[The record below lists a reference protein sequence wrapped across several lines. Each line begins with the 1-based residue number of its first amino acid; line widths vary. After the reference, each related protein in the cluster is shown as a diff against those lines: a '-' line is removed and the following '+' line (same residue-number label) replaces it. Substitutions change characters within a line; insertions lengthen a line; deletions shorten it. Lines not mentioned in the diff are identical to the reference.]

1 MPIYAGPVDPS
12 VEIVR
17 DGTGYSLRVDGNDQ
31 SFVDLDD
38 PHHLS
43 FDYLDR
49 MATVIGLL
57 APPGERLRFVHIG
70 GAAMSLPRFVA
81 ASRPTSPQIVLEP
94 AEHITSIVREELP
107 LPRRSGIKV
116 RPVDGRTGLAAMRDD
131 HADVIVLDAFN
142 GPQVPAD
149 VVTTEFFAEV
159 ARVLTEDGTLL
170 VNLGDRAPFAWSRRV
185 LAGLREVLPTIVAGG
200 EAATLKGR
208 RHGNLLIV
216 AGRGPLPVTELTR
229 AVAGSPFP
237 YTVLAPGETARR
249 FAGGSPFTEADSEPS
264 PVPER
269 GSSAHFG

>member
-1 MPIYAGPVDPS
+1 MDPS

-17 DGTGYSLRVDGNDQ
+17 DGTGHSLKVDGNEQ

-38 PHHLS
+38 PYHLM
-43 FDYLDR
+43 FDYLYR
-49 MATVIGLL
+49 MATVIKLL
-57 APPGERLRFVHIG
+57 APAGERMRFVHIG
-70 GAAMSLPRFVA
+70 GAAMSLPRYVA

-94 AEHITSIVREELP
+94 AAHITELVRTELP

-149 VVTTEFFAEV
+149 VVTAEFFAEV
-159 ARVLTEDGTLL
+159 ARVLTQDGTLL

-185 LAGLREVLPTIVAGG
+185 LAGLREVLPTIVLGG

-208 RHGNLLIV
+208 RHGNLLVV
-216 AGRGPLPVTELTR
+216 AARGPLPVAELTR
-229 AVAGSPFP
+229 AVAGSTFP
-237 YTVLAPGETARR
+237 YTVLGPAEAAQR
-249 FAGGSPFTEADSEPS
+249 FAGGTPFTENDSEPS
-264 PVPER
+264 PVPDR

>member
-1 MPIYAGPVDPS
+1 MDPS

-38 PHHLS
+38 PRHLS
-43 FDYLDR
+43 YDYLDR

-57 APPGERLRFVHIG
+57 APPGERMRFVHIG

-81 ASRPTSPQIVLEP
+81 ATRPTSPQIVLEP
-94 AEHITSIVREELP
+94 AEHITALVREELP

-116 RPVDGRTGLAAMRDD
+116 RPVDGRSGLAALRDD
-131 HADVIVLDAFN
+131 HSDVIVLDAFN
-142 GPQVPAD
+142 GSQVPAD
-149 VVTTEFFAEV
+149 VVTAEFFAEV
-159 ARVLTEDGTLL
+159 GRVLTNDGTLL
-170 VNLGDRAPFAWSRRV
+170 INLGDRAPFAWSRRV
-185 LAGLREVLPTIVAGG
+185 LAGLREVLPTIMLGG

-208 RHGNLLIV
+208 RHGNLLVV
-216 AGRGPLPVTELTR
+216 AHRTDLPVAEFIR

-237 YTVLAPGETARR
+237 YTVLAPTEAAQR
-249 FAGGSPFTEADSEPS
+249 FAGGTPFTEADREPS
-264 PVPER
+264 PVPQR

>member
-1 MPIYAGPVDPS
+1 MT
-12 VEIVR
+12 IVR
-17 DGTGYSLRVDGNDQ
+17 DGTGYTVKVGGDDQ

-38 PHHLS
+38 PTHLM

-49 MATVIGLL
+49 MATVITLL
-57 APPGERLRFVHIG
+57 APAGERMRFVHIG

-94 AEHITSIVREELP
+94 AEHLTALVREELP

-116 RPVDGRTGLAAMRDD
+116 RPVDGRAGLAAMRDD

-149 VVTTEFFAEV
+149 VVTASFFAEV
-159 ARVLTEDGTLL
+159 GRVLAPDGTLL

-185 LAGLREVLPTIVAGG
+185 LAGLREALPTIMLGA

-208 RHGNLLIV
+208 RHGNLLVV
-216 AGRGPLPVTELTR
+216 ASRGILPVAEFTR

-237 YTVLAPGETARR
+237 YTVLAPTEAAQR
-249 FAGGSPFTEADSEPS
+249 FAGGIAFTDADSEPS

-269 GSSAHFG
+269 DSSAHFG